1 MWYYETVADH
11 SRRRTLKS
19 TLRPTIFF
27 EMVKFVVL
35 GVHYLSLV
43 FPVYATWRRS
53 RPLPGPLAILRS
65 LGRISRIT
73 CCHYVLK
80 IKIMYSYKIVQNQL
94 YRDWDSITEF
104 RVCPNGAFELARYVM
119 RHFVHKLAPR
129 NQQQKCGSTPLV
141 HFVVVRPV
149 SRQFAGGRPQFSLGS
164 WESFP
169 AE

>member
-1 MWYYETVADH
+1 M
-11 SRRRTLKS
+11 
-19 TLRPTIFF
+19 
-27 EMVKFVVL
+27 
-35 GVHYLSLV
+35 YL
-43 FPVYATWRRS
+43 
-53 RPLPGPLAILRS
+53 
-65 LGRISRIT
+65 
-73 CCHYVLK
+73 
-80 IKIMYSYKIVQNQL
+80 YKIVQNQL
-94 YRDWDSITEF
+94 YRDWDSTTEF